1 MLTFVVVFRNMG
13 RMAKTK
19 HIGVR
24 LEPAER
30 DALERAAT
38 GDDRP
43 TAALV
48 RKIVVEWLRANGHLK
63 DQ

>member
-1 MLTFVVVFRNMG
+1 
-13 RMAKTK
+13 MAKTK

-24 LEPAER
+24 FEPAER
-30 DALERAAT
+30 DALERAAM